1 MSRGTKFFLL
11 FTSLG
16 ACAVVIFAV
25 FLRYRGDGMPCVFC
39 DIVAKKADTQLV
51 YEDEV
56 SVELLRGKLDCREP
70 ST

>member
-16 ACAVVIFAV
+16 ACAIVIFAV

-39 DIVAKKADTQLV
+39 DIVAKKVDSQLV

-56 SVELLRGKLDCREP
+56 TNELLTRKLD
-70 ST
+70 